1 MSDNYIHIDERPGEC
16 RETLADNN
24 KAKQILG
31 WNPEITLEMY
41 LNDL

>member
-16 RETLADNN
+16 RETLKHNT
-24 KAKQILG
+24 AKQNTRWI
-31 WNPEITLEMY
+31 PEITLEMY